1 MQSYYD
7 PSANEEALATA
18 TTRHGSSAADKAVP
32 SVQFSSGQGHTQ
44 EFPEEA
50 GIYVISK
57 ESHHLHQQQLDHEP
71 EAKVKV
77 AAAHKVPKRLI
88 FQLEDHQRDSGDLQP
103 KVSIHPSLDK
113 SSVPSISI
121 SLSQLS
127 TQPDCSSTHVI
138 NYLPRTLKHN
148 YTRDH

>member
-44 EFPEEA
+44 EFPQEA
-50 GIYVISK
+50 GIYVISR
-57 ESHHLHQQQLDHEP
+57 ESHHPHQQLDHEP

-88 FQLEDHQRDSGDLQP
+88 FQLDSRQRDSGDLQP
-103 KVSIHPSLDK
+103 KVSIHSSLDE
-113 SSVPSISI
+113 SSVPSI

-127 TQPDCSSTHVI
+127 TQTDCSSTHVI